1 MNRIKST
8 HIKQLITAKLTI
20 ELGEGQAFYQTPKA
34 YEIWQEEPDLRRV
47 KRIPKTQ
54 VLWIIGEWAGK

>member
-1 MNRIKST
+1 MTERVKCT

-34 YEIWQEEPDLRRV
+34 YEIWQEEPELRLV
-47 KRIPKTQ
+47 KRIPKKQ
-54 VLWIIGEWAGK
+54 VFWVIGKWA